1 MYVVVWSLSKI
12 WTAFFNSSD
21 QTLSNGT
28 CVSRILMRVFE
39 TDYGREKGLLLR
51 YTALLLYTQL
61 CCKFTFLSKRKLT
74 YRECC
79 MVNLLS

>member
-51 YTALLLYTQL
+51 YTSRDHVFF
-61 CCKFTFLSKRKLT
+61 CFCFCFFLTTPHCSSSRD
-74 YRECC
+74 
-79 MVNLLS
+79 N